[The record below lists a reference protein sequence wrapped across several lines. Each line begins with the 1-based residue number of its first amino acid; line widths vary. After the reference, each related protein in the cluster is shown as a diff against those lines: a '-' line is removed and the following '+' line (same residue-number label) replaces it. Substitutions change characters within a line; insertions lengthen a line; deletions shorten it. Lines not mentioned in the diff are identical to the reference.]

1 VVRLRAREPYETD
14 SGLDK
19 TGSGLAT
26 SSLDKSKS
34 SSLLQE
40 QRTISSCDSKIVTP
54 HEPRDTSEQ
63 VLQLPTDHIGF
74 NMTMAATRLRAV
86 QIVAAAFIGLILWAA
101 FRTGLVRDLH
111 STLADQSW
119 GRVQFVIGSAIT
131 SLYHGGY
138 GYTISDVI
146 RNVLAN
152 AGLTATPDML
162 KAAGLTFPENL
173 RDPTVI
179 ENAIKKAIA
188 HSWPFNPNEQ
198 VTGSSG
204 DDVGLVDYVR
214 LSFILFGEKVVGFF
228 LTYFMLVGTSF
239 LAAIIAFRK
248 IPGILAVFVLYAV
261 ALFVL
266 FKSALLDLDVVG
278 ILDPR
283 FLSTL
288 ALVPAAHI
296 ALAMLVQLRPSAG
309 QVGLVALQ
317 SVILIFGYWIRSSAF
332 WTMLGLMG
340 FATLIA
346 GYALWRRQ
354 PKQLVR
360 NWPFAVLA
368 LLAAGHFMY
377 ASMVLHPIYQ
387 SANERAHHVLWHALL
402 FGVAIHPDWPTKHA
416 AQFELGDAVPEMM
429 ARKYLERHP
438 PENPDAVYLTPD
450 RKYLRIGVAETYKRK
465 AFLEFL
471 ANDPRFV
478 FEAYF
483 VHNPK
488 LVKDAF
494 VRYLSSLD
502 RLFVADWVIIIL
514 ASLIAGTFLFADPRG
529 YWEFSCAILIMTGAF
544 LVSIAPVLVTAPGP
558 HTLADQFFML
568 IVVILGLIVLSI
580 SFIGVIAPRLHRVR
594 GLRRKPSAL
603 GMSARSV
610 TKCSAS

>member
-1 VVRLRAREPYETD
+1 MRDSVARAADDLVVRP
-14 SGLDK
+14 
-19 TGSGLAT
+19 
-26 SSLDKSKS
+26 
-34 SSLLQE
+34 
-40 QRTISSCDSKIVTP
+40 KIVTP
-54 HEPRDTSEQ
+54 HEPPDTSEHD
-63 VLQLPTDHIGF
+63 VQLVTGHTGF
-74 NMTMAATRLRAV
+74 NITMSATRLHAV
-86 QIVAAAFIGLILWAA
+86 QIIAAAMIGLVLCAA

-119 GRVQFVIGSAIT
+119 GRVQFAVGSAIT

-146 RNVLAN
+146 RVILAK
-152 AGLTATPDML
+152 AGLTANPDL
-162 KAAGLTFPENL
+162 LQAAGLTFPENL
-173 RDPTVI
+173 RDPVVI
-179 ENAIKKAIA
+179 ESAIKKAIV
-188 HSWPFNPNEQ
+188 HNWPFNPNEQ

-214 LSFILFGEKVVGFF
+214 LSFILFGAKVVGFF
-228 LTYFMLVGTSF
+228 LTYFFLVGTSF

-248 IPGILAVFVLYAV
+248 FPGILAVFVLYAV

-266 FKSALLDLDVVG
+266 FKSSLLDLDVVG

-288 ALVPAAHI
+288 SLVPAAHI
-296 ALAMLVQLRPSAG
+296 AFAMLVWLRPSAG

-317 SVILIFGYWIRSSAF
+317 SAILIFGYWIRSSAF
-332 WTMLGLMG
+332 WTVLGLIG
-340 FATLIA
+340 LATLIV

-354 PKQLVR
+354 PKQSVR
-360 NWPFAVLA
+360 NWPFALLG

-377 ASMVLHPIYQ
+377 VSLVLHPVYQ
-387 SANERAHHVLWHALL
+387 SANERPHHPLWHALL
-402 FGVAIHPDWPTKHA
+402 FGVATHPDWLTKHA
-416 AQFELGDAVPEMM
+416 PQFELGDAVPEML

-471 ANDPRFV
+471 VNNPRFV
-478 FEAYF
+478 LEAYF
-483 VHNPK
+483 IHNPK

-502 RLFVADWVIIIL
+502 RLSVAEWAIIFL
-514 ASLIAGTFLFADPRG
+514 ASLISATFLFADPSG
-529 YWEFSCAILIMTGAF
+529 QWEFFFATLILMGGF
-544 LVSIAPVLVTAPGP
+544 LLSIAPVLFTAPSP

-568 IVVILGLIVLSI
+568 VAIILGLVVLSI
-580 SFIGVIAPRLHRVR
+580 SFIGLIPAIFHRVR
-594 GLRRKPSAL
+594 GLRQ
-603 GMSARSV
+603 
-610 TKCSAS
+610 KCSGRGISPLP